1 MPSADPTLPVLQ
13 RRDDIVAAIAG
24 HQVVVI
30 CGATGSGKTTQLPQ
44 IMLDAAAE
52 RRIGLAPKGIIGH
65 TQPRRLAA
73 RSVAARIAEERGVR
87 LGALVGY
94 AVRFEDQTSRE
105 TKIKVMT
112 DGVLLAELSGD
123 PELGR
128 YSAIIIDEA
137 HERSL
142 NIDFLIGYLRTLLP
156 RRPEL
161 KVVITSATI
170 DPKRFSDAFGGLARA
185 PVIEVSG
192 RSFPVEQRYK
202 PSRDDDDHEIDL
214 EALGD
219 AAEELF
225 RAGVDPGDVLL
236 FVPGERE
243 ITQAEGVLKR
253 RGLDADILPLF
264 SRLSSADQDRIFH
277 PSNNGRRR
285 IILATNVAETSLT
298 VPGIRH
304 VIDTG
309 LARISRYDPQRK
321 VQRLP
326 IEPISRA
333 SCEQRAGRCG
343 RVAPGICIR
352 LFGRENFESRPAF
365 TDPEVRR
372 TNLASVLLRFKS
384 LGLGGLA
391 EFGFLDPPDAASIT
405 DAAETLFELGA
416 TDSRDVAAPLTRIGR
431 ALADIPLDPRIGRM
445 ILAASD
451 EGSLSEVIIL
461 AAALDI
467 QDPRQRPMGRQ
478 DDADRAHA
486 VFRHETSDF
495 LTLLKLHDQHRFQL
509 DEHGSSAAERWC
521 RDHFVS
527 SARMREWGEMVR
539 QLRRTADELRLRFNR
554 EPATAHAIHRALLTG
569 LITSVACRE
578 GDGSFDYRSV
588 RGGTVQIF
596 PGSTLFKKGPK
607 WIVAA
612 EIVQT
617 TRLFARTVA
626 RIEPEWIEE
635 LAGHMFQRQR
645 TDPHLDPDTG
655 TPGIW
660 ERVSMSGIVVVP
672 RRRTALAPIDPARAR
687 AVFILDGLVRRKW
700 KLATEGGAGVDPVL
714 EVLSRIDATIDVAR
728 SAEAKLRTRGV
739 VADESAL
746 ADWFDQRLP
755 ADVCGPEQL
764 RAWLLAA
771 PAAAATLRLPLEVAL
786 TPAARIAADPSRY
799 PEAIAVDGES
809 DPATVS
815 ISYALAPGKD
825 EDGLTIRVPLDA
837 LPKVIQRA
845 DWLVPGML
853 AELVGAL
860 MKNLP
865 KPLRA
870 RIEQAGGGDVARIA
884 AACAEVMPFGQ
895 GRLADQLSEALG
907 VLHEVDVEPGAWSF
921 KGLPAHLR
929 ARVCVVDDAQK
940 VIDDD
945 RDAAALLKRLEPK
958 LRKYRADAAR
968 IQFGRTGITTW
979 DFGELPAPAQ
989 VDAEIS
995 IVSAFPALVDV
1006 GEAVM
1011 LTLVGSQR
1019 VAEVQ
1024 SPLGIRRLL
1033 ALAVRDELV
1042 HHLHAFPK
1050 WSEMTRQF
1058 APLGTA
1064 DEFEGDLCCV
1074 VAERVFMAGQA
1085 PLRTRADFEQRLAAC
1100 RGKLPAQAR
1109 ESCDLIARVLE
1120 PRAKVAH
1127 RLGGGTPRLWAG
1139 SVAEIREHAAYL
1151 MPKGFLLSTPGDKL
1165 RQYPR
1170 YVEGMRQRLFALREE
1185 GSGIEKPA
1193 LEKFAPYRKR
1203 FTGWVAA
1210 QMSAERARVESTAD
1224 STADSKSVAATK
1236 SKSPLPQARRAAP
1249 TINLDAG
1256 EWAMRP
1262 GTLSPAV
1269 EAYRWALEELRLT
1282 LFVPDLCAKPPIGP
1296 ADLDT
1301 LWKKVAADKV

>member
-1 MPSADPTLPVLQ
+1 MPPADPILPVLQ
-13 RRDDIVAAIAG
+13 RRDDIVSAIAG

-44 IMLDAAAE
+44 IMLDAAAQG
-52 RRIGLAPKGIIGH
+52 RIALAPKGIIGH

-87 LGALVGY
+87 LGGLVGY

-105 TKIKVMT
+105 TQIKVMT
-112 DGVLLAELSGD
+112 DGVLLAELSND
-123 PELGR
+123 PQLSR
-128 YSAIIIDEA
+128 YAAIIIDEA

-161 KVVITSATI
+161 KVIITSATI
-170 DPKRFSDAFGGLARA
+170 DPKRFSDAFGGPSRA

-192 RSFPVEQRYK
+192 RTYPVEMRYRS
-202 PSRDDDDHEIDL
+202 SRDDDDHEIDL
-214 EALGD
+214 ESLGD

-225 RAGVDPGDVLL
+225 RPGVDPGDVLL

-277 PSNNGRRR
+277 PSPSGRRR

-309 LARISRYDPQRK
+309 LARLSRYDPQRK

-352 LFGRENFESRPAF
+352 LFSRESFDARPAF

-384 LGLGGLA
+384 LVLGSLA

-405 DAAETLFELGA
+405 DASETLFELGA
-416 TDSRDVAAPLTRIGR
+416 TESRDLAAPLTRIGR

-451 EGSLSEVIIL
+451 EGCLHEVITL
-461 AAALDI
+461 AAALEI

-486 VFRHETSDF
+486 VFRHEASDL

-509 DEHGSSAAERWC
+509 DEYGASAAERWC

-539 QLRRTADELRLRFNR
+539 QLRRVADELRLNFNR
-554 EPATAHAIHRALLTG
+554 ETASPQAIHRALLTG
-569 LITSVACRE
+569 LITNVACRE

-607 WIVAA
+607 WIMAA
-612 EIVQT
+612 ELVQT
-617 TRLFARTVA
+617 TRLFARTVT
-626 RIEPEWIEE
+626 RVEPEWIEE
-635 LAGHMFQRQR
+635 LAGHMFQRALS
-645 TDPHLDPDTG
+645 DPHLDPETG

-672 RRRTALAPIDPARAR
+672 RKRTALAPIDSARAR

-700 KLATEGGAGVDPVL
+700 KVPDASEGIGDVAAKVL
-714 EVLSRIDATIDVAR
+714 DGIASTMEAAR

-739 VADESAL
+739 IADESVL
-746 ADWFDQRLP
+746 ASWFDERLP
-755 ADVCGPEQL
+755 RQVCGPSEL
-764 RAWLLAA
+764 RAWLNAEPTAA
-771 PAAAATLRLPLEVAL
+771 SNLQLPLEVAL
-786 TPAARIAADPSRY
+786 TPAARVAADSSRY
-799 PEAIAVDGES
+799 PDTIAIAGTGGDARVGV
-809 DPATVS
+809 A
-815 ISYALAPGKD
+815 YALAPGKD
-825 EDGLTIRVPLDA
+825 EDGVTMRVPLDV
-837 LPKVIQRA
+837 LPQIAERA
-845 DWLVPGML
+845 EWLVPGML

-860 MKNLP
+860 IKNLP

-870 RIEQAGGGDVARIA
+870 RIEQAGGADA
-884 AACAEVMPFGQ
+884 ASIGASCAEVLSFAQ
-895 GRLADQLSEALG
+895 GRLPVQLSETLG
-907 VLHEVDVEPGAWSF
+907 VLFGVEVESEAWSF

-929 ARVCVVDDAQK
+929 ARVCVIDEAGK
-940 VIDDD
+940 IIDDD
-945 RDAAALLKRLEPK
+945 RDPAALLKRLEPK
-958 LRKYRADAAR
+958 LRKHRADAAR
-968 IQFGRTGITTW
+968 AQFGRTGIMTW
-979 DFGELPAPAQ
+979 DFGELPEPKQ
-989 VDAEIS
+989 VDSDIS
-995 IVSAFPALVDV
+995 SVPAYPALVDC
-1006 GEAVM
+1006 GDAVM
-1011 LTLVGSQR
+1011 LTLVGSPR
-1019 VAEVQ
+1019 EAAAR
-1024 SPLGIRRLL
+1024 SPLGVRRLL
-1033 ALAVRDELV
+1033 TLAVQDELV
-1042 HHLHAFPK
+1042 HHLRAFPK
-1050 WSEMTRQF
+1050 WAEMSRQF
-1058 APLGTA
+1058 ASFGTA
-1064 DEFEGDLCCV
+1064 EQLEGDVCCV
-1074 VAERVFMAGQA
+1074 VAERVFMTGQA
-1085 PLRTRADFEQRLAAC
+1085 PIRTSTEFEQRLATC

-1109 ESCDLIARVLE
+1109 ETCDLISRMLE
-1120 PRAKVAH
+1120 PRARVAH
-1127 RLGGGTPRLWAG
+1127 RLSGGTPRLWAA
-1139 SVAEIREHAAYL
+1139 SIAEIREHAAYL
-1151 MPKGFLLSTPGDKL
+1151 MPKGFMLSAPADKL

-1185 GSGIEKPA
+1185 GSGTEKPA
-1193 LEKFAPYRKR
+1193 LEKFGPYWKR
-1203 FTGWVAA
+1203 FTGWVAT
-1210 QMSAERARVESTAD
+1210 QMSAERARAD
-1224 STADSKSVAATK
+1224 AAIQAPAAPATK
-1236 SKSPLPQARRAAP
+1236 TKAPLPQARRAAP
-1249 TINLDAG
+1249 TVNLDAG
-1256 EWAMRP
+1256 EWAMLP
-1262 GTLSPAV
+1262 GALSPAV

-1282 LFVPDLCAKPPIGP
+1282 LFVPELSAKPAITT
-1296 ADLDT
+1296 ADLDA
-1301 LWKKVAADKV
+1301 LWKKAAAEKA